1 MKGDRV
7 AAEREAQTPTP
18 PCLLSHCALLQE
30 DVIPPEDL
38 AAMNQWLDEHP
49 ENAHIRSPEQM
60 LDGRINNYHPHTDKS
75 DERYMGDGIAERLTG
90 THGRADVNVMTTS
103 WDDAPSKPTAQQD
116 VPSNP
121 PLHWVH
127 VSPS

>member
-1 MKGDRV
+1 M
-7 AAEREAQTPTP
+7 
-18 PCLLSHCALLQE
+18 LLQE

-38 AAMNQWLDEHP
+38 AAMNRWLDEHP

-60 LDGRINNYHPHTDKS
+60 LDGRINDYHPHTDKS

-103 WDDAPSKPTAQQD
+103 WDDAPSKPFRDLIANPHIVRCALPAETASSFRAAAQ
-116 VPSNP
+116 P
-121 PLHWVH
+121 
-127 VSPS
+127 